1 MILEGVLVKCD
12 CGVRLNGFDVVP
24 CTYICLSQV
33 KVYRKTHITASNVI
47 IWIFTYLDVRHTLD
61 QEQPL
66 PALSL

>member
-24 CTYICLSQV
+24 YICLSQV

-47 IWIFTYLDVRHTLD
+47 ICLCMDFH
-61 QEQPL
+61 L
-66 PALSL
+66 P